1 MRSVPLTLV
10 ALSLA
15 LPAMAQDH
23 DADRAIAGGGTL
35 AEGWMARTD
44 RGQDFSNVRFEEIAT
59 GWEVSVGPGVVFYRD
74 ADVAEGSYTISADFE
89 QLSSK
94 GHAHGVGLI
103 FGGADLQGEGQVYTY
118 VLVRGDGNYLVKT
131 RTGSETAYRT
141 QWTEHAS
148 VNQDPEGH
156 VTNTMAVR
164 VTAEDVTFMIN
175 GQEVHKESKADLYT
189 DGVVGFRMNH
199 NVDMRVH
206 NFKIERG
213 G

>member
-1 MRSVPLTLV
+1 MRSIPLTLV

-15 LPAMAQDH
+15 LPAMAQEH
-23 DADRAIAGGGTL
+23 DADRTIAGGGKL

-44 RGQDFSNVRFEEIAT
+44 RGQDFSNVRFTETAT

-74 ADVAEGSYTISADFE
+74 SDVAEGSYTISADFE

-103 FGGADLQGEGQVYTY
+103 FGGADLQAEGQVYTY

-131 RTGSETAYRT
+131 RTGSETAYVT

-148 VNQDPEGH
+148 INQSPEGH
-156 VTNTMAVR
+156 VTNTMSVR
-164 VTAEDVTFMIN
+164 VTSEDVTFMIN

-213 G
+213 D

>member
-23 DADRAIAGGGTL
+23 DADRTIAGGGRL
-35 AEGWMARTD
+35 VEGWMARTD
-44 RGQDFSNVRFEEIAT
+44 RGQDFSNVRFEETAT
-59 GWEVSVGPGVVFYRD
+59 GWEVSVGPAVVLYRPED
-74 ADVAEGSYTISADFE
+74 MAHGNYTISADFE

-103 FGGADLQGEGQVYTY
+103 FGGADIQAQGQVYTY
-118 VLVRGDGNYLVKT
+118 FLVRGDGNYLVKT
-131 RTGSETAYRT
+131 RTGDETAYIT
-141 QWTEHAS
+141 QWTPHAS
-148 VNQDPEGH
+148 INQSAEGH
-156 VTNTMAVR
+156 VTNTMSVQVAGD
-164 VTAEDVTFMIN
+164 DVIFMMN
-175 GQEVHKESKADLYT
+175 GQEVYRGKSADLYT

-213 G
+213 D